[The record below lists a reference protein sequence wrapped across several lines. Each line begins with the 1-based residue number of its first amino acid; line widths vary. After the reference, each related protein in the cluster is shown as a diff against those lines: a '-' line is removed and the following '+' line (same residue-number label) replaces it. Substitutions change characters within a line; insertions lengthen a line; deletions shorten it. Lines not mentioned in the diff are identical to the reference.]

1 MNNPL
6 VSIIVPIHNVE
17 VYLLQC
23 LDSLLSQSYTDIE
36 VVAVDDGS
44 KDNSWQVLQK
54 YAVDKRLCCVSQTNQ
69 GVSAARNK
77 GLELAKGE
85 YVMFVDADDWL
96 AYDAVAR
103 CVEVMR
109 ESGAD
114 VCLFDYM
121 REFGGKSERRSLFDK
136 SREFGEK
143 ACQALQC
150 RMIAPVGQELACP
163 QMLDSFGTIW
173 GKLYNRAALK
183 NIKFVDLAVIGT
195 AEDTLF
201 NCFAFLQV
209 RKAVYLHEAFYHYR
223 KYNAGAETKRYKSDL
238 YLRWNKLFEYMS
250 KSVRFENARIA
261 LSNRIALSIMGLG
274 LNECMSGHSFFKKK
288 RQLSKIISQPHY
300 REAYRQLDFT
310 YFPIHWKLFF
320 FCAKHQ
326 FTMPL
331 LVLLQVIYRII
342 R

>member
-6 VSIIVPIHNVE
+6 VSIIVPVYNVE

-36 VVAVDDGS
+36 VIAVDDGS

-54 YAVDKRLCCVSQTNQ
+54 CAVDKRLCCVSQTNQ

-96 AYDAVAR
+96 AHDAVAR
-103 CVEVMR
+103 CVEVMQ

-223 KYNAGAETKRYKSDL
+223 KYNAGAETKKYKPDL
-238 YLRWNKLFEYMS
+238 YQRWNKLFEYMS
-250 KSVRFENARIA
+250 RSACSEKARTA
-261 LSNRIALSIMGLG
+261 LSNRIALSIIGLG
-274 LNECMSGHSFFKKK
+274 LNECMSDQSFSQKKK
-288 RQLSKIISQPHY
+288 QLLHIIGQSHY
-300 REAYRQLDFT
+300 KEAYRGLDFT
-310 YFPIHWKLFF
+310 YFPIHWSLFF
-320 FCAKHQ
+320 FCAKHRLA
-326 FTMPL
+326 TPL
-331 LVLLQVIYRII
+331 LLLLKVIHRII
-342 R
+342 G

>member
-6 VSIIVPIHNVE
+6 VSIIVP
-17 VYLLQC
+17 VYNIETYLPQC
-23 LDSLLSQSYTDIE
+23 LDSLLNQSYSNIE
-36 VVAVDDGS
+36 VIAINDGS

-54 YAVDKRLCCVSQTNQ
+54 CAVDKRLCCVSQTNQ
-69 GVSAARNK
+69 GVSAARNQ

-96 AYDAVAR
+96 EYDTVAQ
-103 CVEVMR
+103 CVKVMQ

-121 REFGGKSERRSLFDK
+121 REFDGKSERRSLFDK
-136 SREFGEK
+136 SRAFDEK
-143 ACQALQC
+143 ACQVLQC
-150 RMIAPVGQELACP
+150 RMIAPVGSELACP

-173 GKLYNRAALK
+173 GKLYKRAVLANL
-183 NIKFVDLAVIGT
+183 KFVDLSIIGT

-209 RKAVYLHEAFYHYR
+209 KKAVYLHEAFYHYR
-223 KYNAGAETKRYKSDL
+223 KYNAGAETKKYKPDL

-250 KSVRFENARIA
+250 KSVHSENARIA

-274 LNECMSGHSFFKKK
+274 LNECMSSHSFFAKKK
-288 RQLSKIISQPHY
+288 QLSKIISQPHY
-300 REAYRQLDFT
+300 REAYRQLDFI

-320 FCAKHQ
+320 FCAKHRL
-326 FTMPL
+326 TAPL